1 MELCSHK
8 FIEIDWLKYLKFN
21 KQSFFIIF
29 EGILSSFLA
38 LYLQFWFCFVFGFTT
53 IEKKHKLKLSRN
65 I

>member
-1 MELCSHK
+1 MELYSHK

-38 LYLQFWFCFVFGFTT
+38 LYLQFCFCFVFGFTT